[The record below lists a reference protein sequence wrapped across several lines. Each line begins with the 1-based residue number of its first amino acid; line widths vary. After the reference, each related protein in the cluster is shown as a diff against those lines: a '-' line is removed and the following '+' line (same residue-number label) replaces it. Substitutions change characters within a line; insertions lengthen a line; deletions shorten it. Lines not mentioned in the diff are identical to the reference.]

1 MNISQIVFSLLFIV
15 AVVLF
20 TFNVRRIIRYIHLGK
35 KLTISGDVPKR
46 WNTLFRVALGQ
57 SKMVTRPIAG
67 FFHILIYAGFIIINI
82 EVLEIIIDG
91 VFGTHRIFAKVL
103 PASLYDFLIGSFEI
117 LAVGVLVACI
127 VFLSRRYIVHLKRFW
142 NSEMTVWPRLDATII
157 LVTEIFLMCFFLTMN
172 ASDHILQDRNYGDY
186 FHAGAFPVSSLIS
199 SFILKNISSS
209 GLVHLE
215 RFCWWAHI
223 TGILVFMN
231 YIIFSKHFHIVISF
245 PNVYYS
251 KLTPAGQ
258 FNNLESVTREVKL
271 MLDPSATAP
280 PAPEHPERFGAKD
293 VRDLSWKQ
301 LMDAYSCT
309 ECGRCTSSCPAN
321 ITGKKLSP
329 RKIMMDTRDR
339 LEQLGREID
348 KHGLDFTDRK
358 SLLGDY
364 ITEEELV
371 ACTTCNA
378 CVQECPVDIDPLSII
393 VDLRRELVME
403 ESKINPEWTAMLS
416 NIENNGA
423 PWKFSPSDRM
433 NWAEGIEIPTM
444 SDMHAQGKVPEVLF
458 FVGCSGSFDD
468 RSKSITRSF
477 AKILS
482 ASKTSF
488 AVLGL
493 EETCTGDPAKRAGNE
508 FLFQMQAMQ
517 NIQTMNN
524 YGVKKVVT
532 ACPHCFNTIKNEYPE
547 LGGSYEVVHHS
558 TLLKQLIDEGKI
570 VVNEKNDFNG
580 KTITYHDSCYLGR
593 GNGIYEAP
601 RAVIESLKTDIREM
615 KHSKQKGLCCGA
627 GGAQM
632 FKEEEKG
639 NKRISTERAEQA
651 LETGATIIA
660 SACPFCMTMMS
671 DGVKT
676 KSKEQ
681 DVKVL
686 DIAELVAA
694 ANGLNN

>member
-1 MNISQIVFSLLFIV
+1 MNISQIVFIILLIS
-15 AVVLF
+15 AIALF
-20 TFNVRRIIRYIHLGK
+20 TRNVRKIIRNINLGK
-35 KLTISGDVPKR
+35 KLNISDHKPKR
-46 WNTLFRVALGQ
+46 WNTMFRVALGQ

-67 FFHILIYAGFIIINI
+67 FFHILIYVGFIIINI

-91 VFGTHRIFAKVL
+91 AFGTHRILSNLL
-103 PASLYDFLIGSFEI
+103 PAFLYNFLIGGFEV
-117 LAVGVLVACI
+117 LAVGVLAACI

-142 NSEMTVWPRLDATII
+142 SKEMTTWPRLDATII

-172 ASDHILQDRNYGDY
+172 ASDHILQDRGYGEY
-186 FHAGAFPVSSLIS
+186 FHAGAFPVSSIIS
-199 SFILKNISSS
+199 NLILKNYSSAS
-209 GLVHLE
+209 LAGLE

-223 TGILVFMN
+223 VGILVFLN

-258 FNNLESVTREVKL
+258 FTNLESVTREVKL
-271 MLDPSATAP
+271 MLDPSAPP
-280 PAPEHPERFGAKD
+280 PAAPAEPERFGAKD

-301 LMDAYSCT
+301 LMDSYSCT

-321 ITGKKLSP
+321 QTGKKLSP

-339 LEQLGREID
+339 LEQLGMDID
-348 KHGLDFTDRK
+348 KHGLDFTGGK
-358 SLLGDY
+358 TLLGDY
-364 ITEEELV
+364 ITEEELL

-393 VDLRRELVME
+393 TDLRRNLVME

-433 NWAEGIEIPTM
+433 NWTNGMEIPTM
-444 SDMHAQGKVPEVLF
+444 ADMHSKGEVPEVLF

-468 RSKSITRSF
+468 RAKSITRSF
-477 AKILS
+477 AKIL
-482 ASKTSF
+482 ASSNTSF

-547 LGGSYEVVHHS
+547 LGGSYEVLHHS
-558 TLLKQLIDEGKI
+558 TLLKQLIDEGKLK
-570 VVNEKNDFNG
+570 VNEQNAFND

-593 GNGIYEAP
+593 GNGVYEAP
-601 RAVIESLKTDIREM
+601 RSVIESLKTDIKEM

-651 LETGATIIA
+651 LETGATIVA

-676 KSKEQ
+676 KLKEQ
-681 DVKVL
+681 EVKVY
-686 DIAELVAA
+686 DIAELVAT
-694 ANGLNN
+694 ANGLN